1 MRFFKFLFIFY
12 LFFVIAFASSP
23 VFSQEEELNINSALE
38 TTAQKLNEQ
47 EPSPEILKSIAS
59 LRKTIIERIIEKQK
73 LLKTTSSASE
83 ISNLNEEI
91 KILDKQ
97 LHETQKDFERIAT
110 QIDISL
116 FAEKKEEQFDW
127 KNEIVSLIEPGIS
140 ELKRITE
147 KSRQKS
153 VLKDEIERFDEL
165 LPYAETAVKNIKNLI
180 QTSEDKSLTDYL
192 ENLLKNWTGIKKQIE
207 NKKHIANLK
216 LKQMEAK
223 EKSFVDATQSNVKNF
238 FKTKGL
244 FILTA
249 IAISIMIVLFLRL
262 IHNLIAKKFL
272 GYDNE
277 QKPFHY
283 KAFELGY
290 RVFTFLL
297 TMISIILVFY
307 VAQDWTLLS
316 FAIIFLLGLAWGLKN
331 TIPKMFK
338 QTKLM
343 LNVGAVREGERINY
357 LGVPWIVQD
366 INFYSKI
373 ENPDLGITLRIPI
386 EILLDK
392 VSRPNNPDDPFFPCR
407 LNEWVILSDKTRG
420 QAVSLS
426 HEMVKLALRGGAIK
440 TYQTSNFLSQS
451 PLNLSRNY
459 RIKETFCLSYNH
471 QNEITDKIPNLV
483 DDYINKKMKETGYD
497 KILLKLETEF
507 QNIGSSSLDLVIK
520 ADFKGEAADIYNKLR
535 RHIQKWCVEASIK
548 NNWEIPFPQLTIHN
562 LGN

>member
-459 RIKETFCLSYNH
+459 RIKETFRLSYNH